1 MHFLHLKIIKCK
13 ALIKAECGDF
23 PIFSQHLMLPDGTS
37 MDIHGHPTLESEIF
51 HDVRCSLNWDWL
63 NHWGFQIP
71 GRFRS
76 VDSVSAVSAVSGFRC
91 QVPIGPLAQHTR
103 FDGGDASW
111 FGFTDFTDVILI
123 QHLVSNTKI
132 KTYQNI
138 LVTISKRLQTYQN
151 IFSNTKFTMFL
162 VYSKVYWVAMNLLRP
177 CLMLTFLRQEW
188 FDVSSKAGKL
198 GQIHEKNGGWS
209 TIFHGKNHDFSWENP
224 LFLWRIMEV
233 FLAHFFGTSNYGWF
247 SGGEF
252 FQWLLRYKTY
262 KTPFIFYGNINIE
275 VLIGIGINRYWWI

>member
-1 MHFLHLKIIKCK
+1 
-13 ALIKAECGDF
+13 
-23 PIFSQHLMLPDGTS
+23 
-37 MDIHGHPTLESEIF
+37 
-51 HDVRCSLNWDWL
+51 
-63 NHWGFQIP
+63 
-71 GRFRS
+71 
-76 VDSVSAVSAVSGFRC
+76 
-91 QVPIGPLAQHTR
+91 
-103 FDGGDASW
+103 
-111 FGFTDFTDVILI
+111 
-123 QHLVSNTKI
+123 
-132 KTYQNI
+132 
-138 LVTISKRLQTYQN
+138 
-151 IFSNTKFTMFL
+151 
-162 VYSKVYWVAMNLLRP
+162 
-177 CLMLTFLRQEW
+177 LMLTFLRQEW

>member
-1 MHFLHLKIIKCK
+1 
-13 ALIKAECGDF
+13 
-23 PIFSQHLMLPDGTS
+23 
-37 MDIHGHPTLESEIF
+37 
-51 HDVRCSLNWDWL
+51 
-63 NHWGFQIP
+63 
-71 GRFRS
+71 
-76 VDSVSAVSAVSGFRC
+76 
-91 QVPIGPLAQHTR
+91 VPIGPLAQHTR

-151 IFSNTKFTMFL
+151 IFSNMKFTMFL

-198 GQIHEKNGGWS
+198 GQIHEKNGG
-209 TIFHGKNHDFSWENP
+209 
-224 LFLWRIMEV
+224 
-233 FLAHFFGTSNYGWF
+233 
-247 SGGEF
+247 
-252 FQWLLRYKTY
+252 
-262 KTPFIFYGNINIE
+262 
-275 VLIGIGINRYWWI
+275 